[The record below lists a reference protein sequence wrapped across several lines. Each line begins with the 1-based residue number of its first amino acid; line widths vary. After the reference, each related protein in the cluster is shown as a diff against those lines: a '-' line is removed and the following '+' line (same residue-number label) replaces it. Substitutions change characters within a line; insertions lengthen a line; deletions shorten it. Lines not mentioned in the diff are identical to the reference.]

1 MEEAVYAPEAET
13 HMGPEAKDHQ
23 QVQAWTE
30 EGYISEGSG
39 DGPDDSEEQ
48 QSDDSEE
55 EQPDPLANATP
66 QDLAFVLRERCSAY
80 VMSQPEGADAFF
92 ALHKVDPVQAGH
104 WVLEQSTPPE
114 DVAEVLQHPIYQD
127 FLAKFRAG
135 IIASSSRDVPQSSPA
150 PVSGRLLYAALE
162 VAHFHH
168 YDQAQ
173 NTFGKH
179 VEGLKSVATAAIG
192 NLIQLGK
199 QQLEQGP
206 VRQLVRQS
214 VADLREEIEG
224 IPAQVENIAEHAG
237 NEVKDFVNNELN
249 KIRNKVAAAMNSQQH
264 QIDGLKKQLKSMKA
278 AMTKK
283 AAKSKKTVKKTVK
296 KVMKKA
302 SPKKKSMK
310 KHSHV

>member
-1 MEEAVYAPEAET
+1 
-13 HMGPEAKDHQ
+13 
-23 QVQAWTE
+23 
-30 EGYISEGSG
+30 
-39 DGPDDSEEQ
+39 
-48 QSDDSEE
+48 
-55 EQPDPLANATP
+55 
-66 QDLAFVLRERCSAY
+66 
-80 VMSQPEGADAFF
+80 MSQPEGADAFF

-114 DVAEVLQHPIYQD
+114 DVAEVLQRPIYQD

-179 VEGLKSVATAAIG
+179 VEGLKSVATEAIG

-206 VRQLVRQS
+206 IRQLVRES

-283 AAKSKKTVKKTVK
+283 AAKKVIKKA
-296 KVMKKA
+296 MKKA
-302 SPKKKSMK
+302 APEKKAMK
-310 KHSHV
+310 KAKYSYP

>member
-1 MEEAVYAPEAET
+1 MEEAVYVPEAET

-39 DGPDDSEEQ
+39 DGP
-48 QSDDSEE
+48 SDAEE
-55 EQPDPLANATP
+55 EQPDLLANITP
-66 QDLAFVLRERCSAY
+66 RDLAFVLRERCSAW

-104 WVLEQSTPPE
+104 WVPEQSTPPE
-114 DVAEVLQHPIYQD
+114 EVAEVLQHPIYQD

-179 VEGLKSVATAAIG
+179 VEGLKSVATEAIG

-224 IPAQVENIAEHAG
+224 IIAQVENIAEHAG
-237 NEVKDFVNNELN
+237 DEVKEYVNKELDN
-249 KIRNKVAAAMNSQQH
+249 IRNEVAAALNSQQH

-283 AAKSKKTVKKTVK
+283 AAK
-296 KVMKKA
+296 KVIEKAMKKA
-302 SPKKKSMK
+302 APEKKAMK
-310 KHSHV
+310 KAKYSYP

>member
-1 MEEAVYAPEAET
+1 MEEAVYVPEAET

-179 VEGLKSVATAAIG
+179 VEGLKSVATEAIG

-206 VRQLVRQS
+206 IRRLVRES

-237 NEVKDFVNNELN
+237 NEVKEYVNNELDN
-249 KIRNKVAAAMNSQQH
+249 MRDEVAAALNSQQH

-283 AAKSKKTVKKTVK
+283 AAKKVIKKA
-296 KVMKKA
+296 MKKA
-302 SPKKKSMK
+302 APEKKAMK
-310 KHSHV
+310 KAKYSYP

>member
-1 MEEAVYAPEAET
+1 
-13 HMGPEAKDHQ
+13 MGPEAKDHQ

-114 DVAEVLQHPIYQD
+114 EVAEVLQHPIYQD

-179 VEGLKSVATAAIG
+179 VEGLKSVATEAIG

-206 VRQLVRQS
+206 IRRLVRES

-283 AAKSKKTVKKTVK
+283 AAKKDC
-296 KVMKKA
+296 
-302 SPKKKSMK
+302 
-310 KHSHV
+310 